1 MGKERKLF
9 IVLCYLVIMFLTT
22 GYSSMVR
29 AEDKN
34 SCIKCHAELKDK
46 LAAPVKD
53 WSQSVHKEVRV
64 SCEDCHGGNPQSI
77 LETEAKA
84 KAAGYIGKS
93 RIEDIPA
100 LCAKCHADIKK
111 MRQYNIRTDQYAEY
125 LTSVHG
131 RLLIEKGD
139 TRVATCVSCHSTH
152 EIRRKSDPLATVY
165 HTNVP
170 ETCGRCH
177 SNQARMQPYNIPT
190 NQLALYKESYHGQI
204 LYGKIPDKNPALA
217 PNCATCHGIHGATP
231 PGVSEVPNVCGNC
244 HSVTAN
250 AFKEGPHYIALEEA
264 GAPRCVDCH
273 SNHKIIFPSLAM
285 FDGSEEGHCG
295 MCHSEDDARSYGKGQ
310 EIKKALATALKAIEQ
325 GEEGVKEA
333 ESAGRNIDDLS
344 TNLEKAHNDIVQA
357 TTLIHT
363 LNPKT
368 VGDLTQSAIAKIE
381 GISQVAEQVRNDLRI
396 RKRALAFFIAWIF
409 LAAGLL
415 YFKHRSLTKE

>member
-1 MGKERKLF
+1 MADE
-9 IVLCYLVIMFLTT
+9 
-22 GYSSMVR
+22 
-29 AEDKN
+29 
-34 SCIKCHAELKDK
+34 
-46 LAAPVKD
+46 
-53 WSQSVHKEVRV
+53 KEVKAESSPAASRDRRTLGGLFV
-64 SCEDCHGGNPQSI
+64 NKQLLKRYVMLVVAITMISSCLIGFVIHQSI
-77 LETEAKA
+77 KQSLENETRRSSKV
-84 KAAGYIGKS
+84 
-93 RIEDIPA
+93 
-100 LCAKCHADIKK
+100 
-111 MRQYNIRTDQYAEY
+111 
-125 LTSVHG
+125 SVYEVLMDVNNT
-131 RLLIEKGD
+131 LLI
-139 TRVATCVSCHSTH
+139 RVFLILFVSVLVTGVAGILFLHRIAGPLYR
-152 EIRRKSDPLATVY
+152 IRGVLKSLAD
-165 HTNVP
+165 
-170 ETCGRCH
+170 
-177 SNQARMQPYNIPT
+177 
-190 NQLALYKESYHGQI
+190 
-204 LYGKIPDKNPALA
+204 GKIPDKNPALA